1 MESSSV
7 EKLRDLLE
15 KWSRAETRVHFSFA
29 NNLEGWK
36 FDGFVSFDRVE
47 LKDGVLTFVISE
59 WAISFAV
66 EQFGRISF
74 DNPLETPE
82 GMSFP
87 ESERQER
94 VAYVSDEAVLIDILE
109 KSNESG
115 HSFLALSK
123 ILGEASFGK
132 A

>member
-15 KWSRAETRVHFSFA
+15 KWSKAETRVHFSFA
-29 NNLEGWK
+29 NNWEGWN
-36 FDGFVSFDRVE
+36 FDGFVSLDEVE
-47 LKDGVLTFVISE
+47 LKDGKLTLVVFDFVMV
-59 WAISFAV
+59 FKV

-74 DNPLETPE
+74 VNPLETHE
-82 GMSFP
+82 GISFP
-87 ESERQER
+87 ESKQHER
-94 VAYVSDEAVLIDILE
+94 VAYVSDEAVFIDILE
-109 KSNESG
+109 KGSESG

-123 ILGEASFGK
+123 MMDEASFGN